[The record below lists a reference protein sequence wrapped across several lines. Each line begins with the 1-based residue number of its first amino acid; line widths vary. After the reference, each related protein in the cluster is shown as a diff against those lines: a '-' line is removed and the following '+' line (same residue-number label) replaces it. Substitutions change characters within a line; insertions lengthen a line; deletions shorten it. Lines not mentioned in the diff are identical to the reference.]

1 MIPSMLT
8 NPGAPP
14 NPSLFTTIQQASQIQ
29 AAMIDLYKG
38 VFCQIVDMAPGLT
51 NGQGG
56 NQWGV
61 ITPGS
66 PFPADCGFL
75 LSHVTLYGS
84 WATDANNQPYWK
96 ATLPPVPQ
104 QPTPVPSTPVNEAIP
119 GISDGTPVAAPNAA
133 LFSRLSLFLT
143 KEGF

>member
-14 NPSLFTTIQQASQIQ
+14 NPTLFTTVQQAGVIQ
-29 AAMIDLYKG
+29 AAMFGLYG
-38 VFCQIVDMAPGLT
+38 AFCPLVDMAPGLT
-51 NGQGG
+51 DWQGSC
-56 NQWGV
+56 QWGV
-61 ITPGS
+61 QIPNVGTV
-66 PFPADCGFL
+66 DCGLL
-75 LSHVTLYGS
+75 LSHMTPNGS
-84 WATDANNQPYWK
+84 WQKDPNGQPYWLGI
-96 ATLPPVPQ
+96 LPPAPQ
-104 QPTPVPSTPVNEAIP
+104 QPAPVPSTPVNEAIP